1 MTVEARALFV
11 LLFFGVWAFLG
22 LLAWAAVAV
31 ARRGD
36 GALLALPV
44 SLAAACVFAL
54 LPPALGLR
62 DAVGFFLSLPLALAG
77 SLLGYVLVL
86 ALRRRLAP
94 GASAIRRPTAGRPP
108 RE

>member
-1 MTVEARALFV
+1 MTVEARVLFV
-11 LLFFGVWAFLG
+11 LLFLGAWAFLG

-44 SLAAACVFAL
+44 SLAAACASGVS
-54 LPPALGLR
+54 LPVIGLT
-62 DAVGFFLSLPLALAG
+62 DATGFFLSLPAAAAG
-77 SLLGYVLVL
+77 SLIGYAAVT

-94 GASAIRRPTAGRPP
+94 AGQTARGTAAQRPP